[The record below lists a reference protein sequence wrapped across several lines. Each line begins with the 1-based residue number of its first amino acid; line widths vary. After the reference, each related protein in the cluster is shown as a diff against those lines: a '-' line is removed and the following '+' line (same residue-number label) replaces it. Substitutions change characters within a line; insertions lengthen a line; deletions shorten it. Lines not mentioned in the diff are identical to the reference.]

1 MSRTHF
7 APQNGAG
14 KRWTLLWSGMG
25 RGRGALLWSGM
36 APVVLGLWLRPGT
49 RGVRQAWCSVGR
61 AGVRGAGG
69 LGQGGVRWASTPWAR
84 WSSGR
89 RDALGQGGVRWA
101 STPGAGRAEYMR
113 RAIAECPGHE
123 VLFHGVRAA
132 RELCQGR
139 AGTPG
144 AHISVLING
153 LRARVSPPKV
163 ADDRRSGGVTTPILQ
178 KMLKSR
184 GVTTPKQCKFFDLDN
199 MK

>member
-1 MSRTHF
+1 
-7 APQNGAG
+7 
-14 KRWTLLWSGMG
+14 
-25 RGRGALLWSGM
+25 
-36 APVVLGLWLRPGT
+36 
-49 RGVRQAWCSVGR
+49 
-61 AGVRGAGG
+61 
-69 LGQGGVRWASTPWAR
+69 
-84 WSSGR
+84 
-89 RDALGQGGVRWA
+89 
-101 STPGAGRAEYMR
+101 MR

-178 KMLKSR
+178 KMLRSG

>member
-1 MSRTHF
+1 MLKNCLRRKSFLFFVWGSGRGEPDPFRSAEWRQEEVDF
-7 APQNGAG
+7 AVEQNGAG
-14 KRWTLLWSGMG
+14 KGGT
-25 RGRGALLWSGM
+25 LLWSGM

-61 AGVRGAGG
+61 GRSGRAGVRGAGG
-69 LGQGGVRWASTPWAR
+69 
-84 WSSGR
+84 
-89 RDALGQGGVRWA
+89 LGQGGVRWA

-178 KMLKSR
+178 KMVSVK
-184 GVTTPKQCKFFDLDN
+184 
-199 MK
+199 

>member
-1 MSRTHF
+1 ME
-7 APQNGAG
+7 QNGAG
-14 KRWTLLWSGMG
+14 KGGDFAVERNGAGGVGAMVETWYTG
-25 RGRGALLWSGM
+25 R
-36 APVVLGLWLRPGT
+36 P
-49 RGVRQAWCSVGR
+49 QAWCSVGR

-69 LGQGGVRWASTPWAR
+69 LGQGGVRWASTPCAR

-89 RDALGQGGVRWA
+89 RDAPGQGGVRWA
-101 STPGAGRAEYMR
+101 GIPVQGGVRWIGTPWAGRAEHMR

-123 VLFHGVRAA
+123 RLFHGVRAA

-153 LRARVSPPKV
+153 LQARVSPPKV

-178 KMLKSR
+178 KMLRSG
-184 GVTTPKQCKFFDLDN
+184 GVTTPKQCKFFDLGG
-199 MK
+199 

>member
-7 APQNGAG
+7 APQNGAR
-14 KRWTLLWSGMG
+14 KRWTLLWSRMA
-25 RGRGALLWSGM
+25 RGRGGDFAVERNGAGGVGAMVETWYTG
-36 APVVLGLWLRPGT
+36 RP
-49 RGVRQAWCSVGR
+49 QAWCSVGR

-69 LGQGGVRWASTPWAR
+69 LGQGGVRWASTPWA
-84 WSSGR
+84 
-89 RDALGQGGVRWA
+89 
-101 STPGAGRAEYMR
+101 GRAEYMR

-123 VLFHGVRAA
+123 GLFHGVRAA

-153 LRARVSPPKV
+153 LQARVSPPKV

-178 KMLKSR
+178 KMLRSG
-184 GVTTPKQCKFFDLDN
+184 GVTTPKQCKFVRV
-199 MK
+199 K

>member
-14 KRWTLLWSGMG
+14 KRGTLLWSGMG
-25 RGRGALLWSGM
+25 
-36 APVVLGLWLRPGT
+36 PVVLGLWLRPGT

-69 LGQGGVRWASTPWAR
+69 
-84 WSSGR
+84 
-89 RDALGQGGVRWA
+89 LGQGGVRWA

-178 KMLKSR
+178 KMVSVK
-184 GVTTPKQCKFFDLDN
+184 
-199 MK
+199 

>member
-1 MSRTHF
+1 ME
-7 APQNGAG
+7 QNGAG
-14 KRWTLLWSGMG
+14 KGGT
-25 RGRGALLWSGM
+25 LLWSGM

-69 LGQGGVRWASTPWAR
+69 LGQGGVRWASTPCAR

-89 RDALGQGGVRWA
+89 RDAPGQGGVRWA
-101 STPGAGRAEYMR
+101 GIPVQGGVRWIGTPWAGRAEHMR

-123 VLFHGVRAA
+123 RLFHGVRAA

-153 LRARVSPPKV
+153 LQARVSPPKV

-178 KMLKSR
+178 KMLRSG
-184 GVTTPKQCKFFDLDN
+184 GVTTPKQCKFFDLGG
-199 MK
+199 

>member
-1 MSRTHF
+1 M
-7 APQNGAG
+7 
-14 KRWTLLWSGMG
+14 
-25 RGRGALLWSGM
+25 
-36 APVVLGLWLRPGT
+36 GLWLRPGT

-61 AGVRGAGG
+61 AGVRGAGC
-69 LGQGGVRWASTPWAR
+69 LGQRGVRWIGTPWAR

-89 RDALGQGGVRWA
+89 RDAPGQGGVRWIG
-101 STPGAGRAEYMR
+101 TPWAGRAEHMR

-123 VLFHGVRAA
+123 GLFHGVRAA

-153 LRARVSPPKV
+153 LQARVSPPKV

-178 KMLKSR
+178 KMLRSG
-184 GVTTPKQCKFFDLDN
+184 GVTTPKQCKFFDLGG
-199 MK
+199 